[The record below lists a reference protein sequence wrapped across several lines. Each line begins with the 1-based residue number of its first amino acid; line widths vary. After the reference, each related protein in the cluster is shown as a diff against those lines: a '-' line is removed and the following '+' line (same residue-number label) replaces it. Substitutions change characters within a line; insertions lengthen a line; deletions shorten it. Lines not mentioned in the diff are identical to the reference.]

1 MTETPAHGSSR
12 RRKLAFFGGSFDP
25 VHLGH
30 LSTARRLTE
39 IFRFDEFNFVPACH
53 APHKRRKTPTPALD
67 RYAMLCLA
75 TEQEQRMRI
84 SKMEIEQPE
93 KPYTFQTLSRL
104 NEQYPHD
111 DIYFIMGADSWADIT
126 TWYEWEKVL
135 GLSNH
140 VVMTRPGYQSEAGHV
155 TEDVRRR
162 ITDVRGEKRVERP
175 EDDSRRI
182 YFSDAVSLD
191 ISASSIRFRIAEGEL
206 SWKQDVPENVANYI
220 EKYQIYR

>member
-1 MTETPAHGSSR
+1 
-12 RRKLAFFGGSFDP
+12 
-25 VHLGH
+25 
-30 LSTARRLTE
+30 
-39 IFRFDEFNFVPACH
+39 
-53 APHKRRKTPTPALD
+53 
-67 RYAMLCLA
+67 
-75 TEQEQRMRI
+75 
-84 SKMEIEQPE
+84 MEIEHPE
-93 KPYTFQTLSRL
+93 KPYTFQTRSRL

-140 VVMTRPGYQSEAGHV
+140 VVMTRPGYQSETGHV

-162 ITDVRGEKRVERP
+162 ITDIRGEKRVERP

-191 ISASSIRFRIAEGEL
+191 ISASSIRFRIAEGDL

>member
-1 MTETPAHGSSR
+1 
-12 RRKLAFFGGSFDP
+12 
-25 VHLGH
+25 
-30 LSTARRLTE
+30 
-39 IFRFDEFNFVPACH
+39 
-53 APHKRRKTPTPALD
+53 
-67 RYAMLCLA
+67 
-75 TEQEQRMRI
+75 
-84 SKMEIEQPE
+84 MEIEQPE

-140 VVMTRPGYQSEAGHV
+140 VVMTRPGYQSETGHV

-162 ITDVRGEKRVERP
+162 ITDIRGEKRVERP

-191 ISASSIRFRIAEGEL
+191 ISASSIRFRIAEGDL